1 MFSEHKQRMSNQ
13 KHQQSPKSLKN
24 VLTCLLVTI
33 LLLFVGHGIGAT
45 PITRLRRQQQ
55 SGSYH
60 QHHQNHNLPQ
70 QLLQQQQQ
78 QPFEH
83 EQHHHHRQQQQQ
95 QQQQKF
101 QETSTPDCEH
111 KSLVELIKTSP
122 IILKALG
129 SHIFSPAS
137 NINDGDDNNNNIYDE
152 DLHVGL
158 GDDDVLLSSW
168 QSEQIKFA
176 RYKATSS
183 SSSPSSSSGS
193 SVYPASQLH
202 PNSRLLE
209 EHRQKAS
216 ELNSLDMMTAKSDA
230 ILSYSSSNS
239 DALLIT
245 LTPDTIYKGASLLK
259 TATNAAVT
267 PANTRNAGSSAFG
280 SSAGG
285 FNSADTADAANDGD
299 TLYSSSESAVEGQLN
314 ATIEPLSCFDENLL
328 KMLPTDLII
337 FGELITMDQ
346 QQQQP
351 NHQHQQQSHQQPF
364 DLLNAPRHSYSME
377 TSLPSSSSSVHH
389 QSQQQRQKQHQP
401 SQQTKQILRVSIN
414 GLHRWS
420 AQFES
425 FIWTHLGWDDW
436 SDFTV
441 CSVACGK
448 GVQQRFR
455 RCLLDNPMV
464 DMKMNFN
471 EIEEEEIQAEEEEL
485 EVEEQV
491 EQYDDDNELSDD
503 DSLGD
508 AEEEKQ
514 YDDIDRMIF
523 EDDDDDEIIE
533 QLKAIDNYDS
543 ADDGVRSNDVG
554 VGAGAGAGAGQAV
567 AFGFI
572 NERYEKPD
580 VRNKKHRRRAQLSQD
595 VGGENDGEQEDGI
608 EVPSQTDVY
617 EVDNNMLHFVTAP
630 SVTLVGEKT
639 QSRKAK
645 NNRKT
650 RTTTIATA
658 TTTTTEQPEIMRI
671 FEGDFNDVYSE
682 RIYNESPF
690 NGPQLSEDKRDLKM
704 HKKGQRSKHRRHKS
718 AKIVSTMFCEGY
730 NIEQRTCN
738 NFECS
743 DDINDLLKFYRK
755 YPSGSEETSAASTQ
769 SLNNDFNTAPS
780 ASVASS
786 LLSSS
791 SATAAVWP
799 VTSSVTTSAA
809 AAASS
814 YAAAAPSTQIN
825 DLGLWSSFTENTNT
839 ITPVPR
845 NTGFVKTWHNFL
857 NFTIMLTLRAKN
869 DSYNSA
875 TTTTAA
881 TTATIF
887 SIRNGTHNLYLE
899 TYRDGLH
906 LYLERDKTTE
916 MLPIQFNLYDYRWHQ
931 VAISI
936 KNGDF
941 ITIYIDCSWSNSF
954 VVSKRLFSLPLDADV
969 EVGRG
974 FNGELQQLLILPRLQ
989 GRRQCSD
996 KRISINEVKRYII
1009 DTFIG
1014 DYGN

>member
-33 LLLFVGHGIGAT
+33 LLLFEGHGIGAT
-45 PITRLRRQQQ
+45 PITRLRARQQSQ
-55 SGSYH
+55 QYH

-70 QLLQQQQQ
+70 QL
-78 QPFEH
+78 QPEYEH
-83 EQHHHHRQQQQQ
+83 QHHHQKQ

-101 QETSTPDCEH
+101 QEKSALDCEH

-129 SHIFSPAS
+129 SHIFSPTAT
-137 NINDGDDNNNNIYDE
+137 NINTNNNNYDDDE
-152 DLHVGL
+152 DLHG
-158 GDDDVLLSSW
+158 GHSDDDDVLLSPW
-168 QSEQIKFA
+168 QSEQIQFA

-183 SSSPSSSSGS
+183 SSSSTSSSFSPLSDS
-193 SVYPASQLH
+193 SAAYTASQL
-202 PNSRLLE
+202 NAQSLLE
-209 EHRQKAS
+209 ERIARQKS
-216 ELNSLDMMTAKSDA
+216 NEQNSLDMMTAKSDA
-230 ILSYSSSNS
+230 ILSYSSLNS

-267 PANTRNAGSSAFG
+267 PANNRNTGGSGGAFG
-280 SSAGG
+280 TAGG
-285 FNSADTADAANDGD
+285 SGGINSADTADAANDGD
-299 TLYSSSESAVEGQLN
+299 TLYSSSESAVDGQLN

-337 FGELITMDQ
+337 FGELITVD
-346 QQQQP
+346 QQP
-351 NHQHQQQSHQQPF
+351 NHQHQQPEPL
-364 DLLNAPRHSYSME
+364 DALNSRHSYSIE
-377 TSLPSSSSSVHH
+377 TSLPLSSVHQ
-389 QSQQQRQKQHQP
+389 QSQQQQSLSQKQHQTP
-401 SQQTKQILRVSIN
+401 PQQTKQILRVSIN

-471 EIEEEEIQAEEEEL
+471 EIEEEEIEAEEEEL

-491 EQYDDDNELSDD
+491 EQYDDDNELNDD
-503 DSLGD
+503 ETVAD

-543 ADDGVRSNDVG
+543 AERSHSID
-554 VGAGAGAGAGQAV
+554 AGGGQAV

-595 VGGENDGEQEDGI
+595 VASQQNRRADEEMVEEEEHQREQEDGV
-608 EVPSQTDVY
+608 EVMTQTDVF

-630 SVTLVGEKT
+630 SSSSLVGEKIKS
-639 QSRKAK
+639 QKAK
-645 NNRKT
+645 NKLKK
-650 RTTTIATA
+650 

-690 NGPQLSEDKRDLKM
+690 NGPQLSEDKRDFKM
-704 HKKGQRSKHRRHKS
+704 HKKGQQQHSKRKRHKS

-755 YPSGSEETSAASTQ
+755 YPSSEETSSTSTQ
-769 SLNNDFNTAPS
+769 TLNNDFNTAPS
-780 ASVASS
+780 SFV
-786 LLSSS
+786 SSS
-791 SATAAVWP
+791 SSSSSS
-799 VTSSVTTSAA
+799 TSSVTTSSANSFNGA
-809 AAASS
+809 F
-814 YAAAAPSTQIN
+814 APSTQPN
-825 DLGLWSSFTENTNT
+825 DLGLWNSFTENTNT
-839 ITPVPR
+839 ITPIPK

>member
-1 MFSEHKQRMSNQ
+1 
-13 KHQQSPKSLKN
+13 
-24 VLTCLLVTI
+24 
-33 LLLFVGHGIGAT
+33 
-45 PITRLRRQQQ
+45 
-55 SGSYH
+55 
-60 QHHQNHNLPQ
+60 
-70 QLLQQQQQ
+70 
-78 QPFEH
+78 
-83 EQHHHHRQQQQQ
+83 
-95 QQQQKF
+95 
-101 QETSTPDCEH
+101 
-111 KSLVELIKTSP
+111 
-122 IILKALG
+122 
-129 SHIFSPAS
+129 
-137 NINDGDDNNNNIYDE
+137 
-152 DLHVGL
+152 
-158 GDDDVLLSSW
+158 
-168 QSEQIKFA
+168 
-176 RYKATSS
+176 
-183 SSSPSSSSGS
+183 
-193 SVYPASQLH
+193 
-202 PNSRLLE
+202 
-209 EHRQKAS
+209 
-216 ELNSLDMMTAKSDA
+216 
-230 ILSYSSSNS
+230 
-239 DALLIT
+239 
-245 LTPDTIYKGASLLK
+245 
-259 TATNAAVT
+259 
-267 PANTRNAGSSAFG
+267 
-280 SSAGG
+280 
-285 FNSADTADAANDGD
+285 
-299 TLYSSSESAVEGQLN
+299 
-314 ATIEPLSCFDENLL
+314 
-328 KMLPTDLII
+328 
-337 FGELITMDQ
+337 
-346 QQQQP
+346 
-351 NHQHQQQSHQQPF
+351 
-364 DLLNAPRHSYSME
+364 
-377 TSLPSSSSSVHH
+377 
-389 QSQQQRQKQHQP
+389 
-401 SQQTKQILRVSIN
+401 
-414 GLHRWS
+414 
-420 AQFES
+420 
-425 FIWTHLGWDDW
+425 WDDW

-471 EIEEEEIQAEEEEL
+471 EIEEEEIEAEEEEL

-491 EQYDDDNELSDD
+491 EQYDDDNELMDD
-503 DSLGD
+503 EVTGD

-543 ADDGVRSNDVG
+543 ADDDDDGERSMLNAVASG
-554 VGAGAGAGAGQAV
+554 GGGQAV

-595 VGGENDGEQEDGI
+595 VARQRNRAETADEALDGV
-608 EVPSQTDVY
+608 EVMTQTDVY

-630 SVTLVGEKT
+630 SASLGEKT
-639 QSRKAK
+639 QSRRAK
-645 NNRKT
+645 NKLKT
-650 RTTTIATA
+650 RTA
-658 TTTTTEQPEIMRI
+658 TTTTEQPEIMRI

-704 HKKGQRSKHRRHKS
+704 YKKGQRSKHKRHKS

-755 YPSGSEETSAASTQ
+755 YPSNEKT
-769 SLNNDFNTAPS
+769 TA
-780 ASVASS
+780 V
-786 LLSSS
+786 SSS
-791 SATAAVWP
+791 SSSSSSSGAAWT
-799 VTSSVTTSAA
+799 VTSSVTTATATNFNVGSV
-809 AAASS
+809 
-814 YAAAAPSTQIN
+814 PSTQAN
-825 DLGLWSSFTENTNT
+825 DLSAWNGFTENTNT
-839 ITPVPR
+839 ITPIPK

-869 DSYNSA
+869 DSYNS
-875 TTTTAA
+875 
-881 TTATIF
+881 ATIF

-954 VVSKRLFSLPLDADV
+954 
-969 EVGRG
+969 
-974 FNGELQQLLILPRLQ
+974 GELQQLLILPRLQ

>member
-1 MFSEHKQRMSNQ
+1 MEYF
-13 KHQQSPKSLKN
+13 HQ
-24 VLTCLLVTI
+24 
-33 LLLFVGHGIGAT
+33 
-45 PITRLRRQQQ
+45 
-55 SGSYH
+55 
-60 QHHQNHNLPQ
+60 
-70 QLLQQQQQ
+70 LQQQQQ
-78 QPFEH
+78 HQR
-83 EQHHHHRQQQQQ
+83 QHHSHFHHRRFIVSIINE
-95 QQQQKF
+95 KS
-101 QETSTPDCEH
+101 TSDCEH

-129 SHIFSPAS
+129 SHIFSPAES
-137 NINDGDDNNNNIYDE
+137 NNYNNNYDE
-152 DLHVGL
+152 YVDLP
-158 GDDDVLLSSW
+158 
-168 QSEQIKFA
+168 
-176 RYKATSS
+176 ATSS
-183 SSSPSSSSGS
+183 SSSAATSSSSAS
-193 SVYPASQLH
+193 SSSSAFSSTSFDSSAYPASQL
-202 PNSRLLE
+202 SAKSLLE
-209 EHRQKAS
+209 ERIAQTRQKPNGQ
-216 ELNSLDMMTAKSDA
+216 NSLDMLTAKCDA
-230 ILSYSSSNS
+230 IQSYSSLDS

-259 TATNAAVT
+259 TATNAVVT
-267 PANTRNAGSSAFG
+267 PANTRNAGSGAFG
-280 SSAGG
+280 SGNGSGG
-285 FNSADTADAANDGD
+285 GINSADPVDAANDGD

-314 ATIEPLSCFDENLL
+314 ATIEPLSCFDGNLL
-328 KMLPTDLII
+328 KILPTDLII

-346 QQQQP
+346 QQQTQQHRHGYSVDTSMP
-351 NHQHQQQSHQQPF
+351 SSLSSSASVHQQSQHQQS
-364 DLLNAPRHSYSME
+364 N
-377 TSLPSSSSSVHH
+377 
-389 QSQQQRQKQHQP
+389 HQP
-401 SQQTKQILRVSIN
+401 SQQTKQILKISIN

-471 EIEEEEIQAEEEEL
+471 EIEEEEIEAEEEEL

-491 EQYDDDNELSDD
+491 EQYDDDNELMGDEVT
-503 DSLGD
+503 GD

-543 ADDGVRSNDVG
+543 ADDDDDGGRSMLNAV
-554 VGAGAGAGAGQAV
+554 AGGGGGQAV

-595 VGGENDGEQEDGI
+595 VARQRNRAKIDDEAMDGV
-608 EVPSQTDVY
+608 EVMTQTDVY

-630 SVTLVGEKT
+630 SASLGGKT
-639 QSRKAK
+639 QSRRAK
-645 NNRKT
+645 NKLKT
-650 RTTTIATA
+650 RTA
-658 TTTTTEQPEIMRI
+658 TTTTEQPEIMRI

-690 NGPQLSEDKRDLKM
+690 NGPHLSEDKRDLKM
-704 HKKGQRSKHRRHKS
+704 HKKGQRSKHKRHKS

-755 YPSGSEETSAASTQ
+755 YPSNEETSATSTQ
-769 SLNNDFNTAPS
+769 ALNNDFNTAPS
-780 ASVASS
+780 AAVSS
-786 LLSSS
+786 SSSSS
-791 SATAAVWP
+791 SAAAAWTA
-799 VTSSVTTSAA
+799 TSSVTTASATNFNGG
-809 AAASS
+809 SV
-814 YAAAAPSTQIN
+814 PSTQTN
-825 DLGLWSSFTENTNT
+825 DLSLWNGFTENTNT
-839 ITPVPR
+839 ITPIPK

-875 TTTTAA
+875 TAV

-887 SIRNGTHNLYLE
+887 SIHNGTHNLYLE